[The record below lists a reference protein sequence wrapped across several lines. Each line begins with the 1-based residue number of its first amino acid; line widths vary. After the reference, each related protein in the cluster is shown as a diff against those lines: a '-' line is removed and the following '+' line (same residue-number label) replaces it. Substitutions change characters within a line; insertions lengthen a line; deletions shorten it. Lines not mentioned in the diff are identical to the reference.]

1 MPGITGMGTTYN
13 LPNYVGELFAAS
25 REDTPLLSAIGG
37 LTGGRATKATSFE
50 WQGYDLRD
58 PDDTR
63 QRLEGADAPDGEA
76 RTRYKASNVVEIHQ
90 EAVNLSY
97 TKQGATGQLNTDGAQ
112 TVNIGGT
119 IVPADELSW
128 QISQQLKQIARDV
141 EYSFIKGTYA
151 NPDDNTSPRRTRGL
165 LEAITTNVM
174 ETTHTAKTL
183 TADDVLDLAQMAWD
197 NGGIRE
203 SETRTIVVNSDLK
216 RALTR
221 CFVTDAGY
229 KEETRNVGG
238 VNLQTIET
246 DFGRFNI
253 MLDAYMP
260 KDKLL
265 VLSLEQLAPRFL
277 EIPGKGHFFVEPLA
291 KTGASDKVQI
301 YGEIGLEYGDQKA
314 HALLTVAPAAASTV
328 KVTGVTLSK
337 KTASVK
343 VGARNTVTALVVP
356 DGATNKKVTWAS
368 DTPANAT
375 VTADNENGSSATI
388 TGVKAG
394 TARVTA
400 TTADGAKTAT
410 VDVTVSE

>member
-76 RTRYKASNVVEIHQ
+76 RARYKASNVVEIHQ

-291 KTGASDKVQI
+291 KTGAADKVQI

-343 VGARNTVTALVVP
+343 VGATNTVTARVVP

-394 TARVTA
+394 TAKVTA
-400 TTADGAKTAT
+400 TTADGSKTAT

>member
-119 IVPADELSW
+119 IVQADELSW

-328 KVTGVTLSK
+328 AVTGVTLSK
-337 KTASVK
+337 KTATVK
-343 VGARNTVTALVVP
+343 VGATNTVTAQVVP

-368 DTPANAT
+368 NTPANAT
-375 VTADNENGSSATI
+375 VTADSEDGASATI

-394 TARVTA
+394 TAKVTA
-400 TTADGAKTAT
+400 TTADGSKTAT

>member
-343 VGARNTVTALVVP
+343 VGATNTVTAQVVP

-394 TARVTA
+394 TAKVTA
-400 TTADGAKTAT
+400 TTADGSKTAT